1 MFNDCIII
9 IQSPLTVFLVSALL
23 TSLIKLMLW
32 LKFSTGKRQAED
44 MAVGQGPQGPAP
56 FQEYTVFIG

>member
-44 MAVGQGPQGPAP
+44 MEGARTTGPCPVSLGHDL
-56 FQEYTVFIG
+56 

>member
-44 MAVGQGPQGPAP
+44 MAGGQGP
-56 FQEYTVFIG
+56 